1 MPFKNK
7 NKNIIQFFKRQIVLK
22 WMRTTEQEDFD
33 DEVQMIINTEHHA
46 YTNFKRHQTKI
57 LICNSR
63 KEQYS
68 QNY

>member
-33 DEVQMIINTEHHA
+33 DEVQMIINTVTSCI
-46 YTNFKRHQTKI
+46 YKF
-57 LICNSR
+57 
-63 KEQYS
+63 
-68 QNY
+68 